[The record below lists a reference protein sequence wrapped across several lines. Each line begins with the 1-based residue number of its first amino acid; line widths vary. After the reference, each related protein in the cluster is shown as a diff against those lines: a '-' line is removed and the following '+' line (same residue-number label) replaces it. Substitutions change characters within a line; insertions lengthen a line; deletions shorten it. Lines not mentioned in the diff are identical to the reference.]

1 MDKELGYTGK
11 VLESLDIVSEVV
23 PEKGCYRITL
33 VSLTDEPIEERLR
46 THLSKTDVSDEK
58 VSQIELL
65 SYDSYGGSH
74 DALVSNP
81 DRQE

>member
-1 MDKELGYTGK
+1 MDKELGHTGK

-23 PEKGCYRITL
+23 PTEGYYQITL

-46 THLSKTDVSDEK
+46 SHLSKTDVSNEK
-58 VSQIELL
+58 ISRIKLL

-81 DRQE
+81 DRE